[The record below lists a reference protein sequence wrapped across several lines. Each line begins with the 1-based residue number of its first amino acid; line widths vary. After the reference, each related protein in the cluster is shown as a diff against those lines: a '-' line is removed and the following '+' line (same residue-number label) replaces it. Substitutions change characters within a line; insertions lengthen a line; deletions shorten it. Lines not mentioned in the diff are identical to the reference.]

1 MFSIITTHNPTEF
14 DAYFESTN
22 FEIKVIAD
30 SDTGVNLFFEI
41 EVRGHYF
48 SLTQTYMARN
58 KNENVCSVK
67 WMNEGEGGTRVIYGT
82 RVMLYDKT
90 PDRQKA
96 VDIATE
102 FCKELTEITG
112 ETPLQ
117 SFVSYGKEFNF
128 EEARSIFGRA
138 MNNVVGEQKYNYLFA

>member
-30 SDTGVNLFFEI
+30 SDTGKNLDFEI

-48 SLTQTYMARN
+48 SLAQVYKGKTNY
-58 KNENVCSVK
+58 KGGKCSVLICSYK
-67 WMNEGEGGTRVIYGT
+67 WMEDNDSSRMALG
-82 RVMLYDKT
+82 DKN
-90 PDRQKA
+90 PYRQ
-96 VDIATE
+96 VSTEIVTE
-102 FCKELTEITG
+102 FFKELTALTG

-117 SFVSYGKEFNF
+117 SFVSCGKDFDF
-128 EEARSIFGRA
+128 EEARSVFGRA
-138 MNNVVGEQKYNYLFA
+138 MNNVVGEQKYSYLFA